1 MARNVLGDTTPCKVA
16 NATPVRWAR
25 VVLEVLAEACGA
37 GGAGGA
43 ACGFGR
49 PSVFCCLRGGF
60 GGASPPPLP
69 PRPLPPPPR
78 LLRFWP
84 LPPRPRP
91 PPPLPLL
98 LSIVLC
104 CAAGWLIANLLQKL
118 DASACAGLLQSEL
131 LCQCMSAV
139 PY

>member
-1 MARNVLGDTTPCKVA
+1 MARNVFGETTPCKVA

-25 VVLEVLAEACGA
+25 VVLEVLAEAWGA

-98 LSIVLC
+98 LSISARARLLLVL
-104 CAAGWLIANLLQKL
+104 L
-118 DASACAGLLQSEL
+118 S
-131 LCQCMSAV
+131 
-139 PY
+139 

>member
-1 MARNVLGDTTPCKVA
+1 MARNVFGETTPCKVA
-16 NATPVRWAR
+16 KATPVRWAR

-69 PRPLPPPPR
+69 PRP
-78 LLRFWP
+78 
-84 LPPRPRP
+84 RP
-91 PPPLPLL
+91 PPPQRFYKL
-98 LSIVLC
+98 VLHGSVVISDRW
-104 CAAGWLIANLLQKL
+104 A
-118 DASACAGLLQSEL
+118 
-131 LCQCMSAV
+131 MSCSTSSRHDTMV
-139 PY
+139 PVC

>member
-1 MARNVLGDTTPCKVA
+1 MARNVFGETTPCKVA

-98 LSIVLC
+98 LSIAAVLRC
-104 CAAGWLIANLLQKL
+104 WLAIANLLQKL
-118 DASACAGLLQSEL
+118 DASDCAGLLQSEL
-131 LCQCMSAV
+131 LCQCMCSRL
-139 PY
+139 